1 MDSSERRKLTS
12 LKNEKKFN
20 ICIEKLTTHK
30 ELDEE
35 EKQFILECA
44 ILLIREYEKIKN
56 MNHI

>member
-35 EKQFILECA
+35 EKQFILE
-44 ILLIREYEKIKN
+44 
-56 MNHI
+56 